1 MTNNKSITTYLNE
14 DSVKQSIE
22 NALGQRTQQF
32 ITTVSSL
39 VSKDEKLQ
47 ACDKKSLMSA
57 CLTASS
63 LDLPI
68 NQNLGFA
75 YIIPYYDSKTKKTYA
90 QFQMGYKGFIQLAQ
104 RSGQFVRINAT
115 DVREGELKHQDMLTG
130 DYVFEWL
137 QEDREKAK
145 VVGYVAYMQLTN
157 GFSKTLYMSNKE
169 LEKHGLK
176 YSATYKRGFGLW
188 KTDFNAMA
196 QKTVLKMLLSKYAP
210 LTTDMQKAQ
219 VYDQAVVVNEDEVKY
234 IDNQRPELLDL
245 PKPDKISKKDE
256 PEIKGAKKEP
266 AQKTKKVSEKPKAT
280 PKVSA
285 GKPKA
290 QSQDRL
296 ADDLLAKRT
305 KLQNSKS

>member
-1 MTNNKSITTYLNE
+1 MTKNMSITDYLNK
-14 DSVKQSIE
+14 DNIKQSIE
-22 NALGQRTQQF
+22 NALGGRTQQF

-39 VSKDEKLQ
+39 VSKDGKLQ

-75 YIIPYYDSKTKKTYA
+75 YIIPYYDRTTKSTYA

-104 RSGQFVRINAT
+104 RSGQFLKINAT
-115 DVREGELKHQDMLTG
+115 DVREGELKRQDMLTG
-130 DYVFEWL
+130 DFVFEWI

-145 VVGYVAYMQLTN
+145 VIGYVAYMQLTN

-219 VYDQAVVVNEDEVKY
+219 VYDQAVVVGEDEIKY
-234 IDNQRPELLDL
+234 IDNPRPTPLNL
-245 PKPDKISKKDE
+245 PKPDRVVAKEKAKEGKKTT
-256 PEIKGAKKEP
+256 P
-266 AQKTKKVSEKPKAT
+266 KTKEVSTKI
-280 PKVSA
+280 PKV
-285 GKPKA
+285 
-290 QSQDRL
+290 QSQEKL
-296 ADDLLAKRT
+296 AKDLLDKRT
-305 KLQNSKS
+305 ELQNYKS